1 MPRTYRRRSRFDR
14 KQGERMILYTVIPCY
29 NEEKVLPE
37 TIRVMTE
44 KYESLMEK
52 ELISTESKVL
62 FVDDGSH
69 DDTWDII
76 NDIHEKNKIF
86 CGIKLSRNRGHQNAL
101 LAGLMEA
108 KEHCDAAISV
118 DADLQ
123 DDIDAMDEMIE
134 KYNDGCDIVYG
145 VRNKRSTDK
154 FIKRFTAESYYKVM
168 EFFGTHIIF
177 NHADYRLMSNRAIEA
192 LSDFDEVNL
201 FLRGMVPMLGFKS
214 DKVYY
219 ERRERF
225 AGESKYSIGKMLDL
239 AWNGITSFSVKPVD
253 MILFGGVLITAFSM
267 LAMLILLV
275 LGIFGSGF
283 GAQGWIIASV
293 FLCTGLNLSAL
304 GVVGQYVC
312 RAYLE
317 TKHRPKFIIEEKLI

>member
-1 MPRTYRRRSRFDR
+1 
-14 KQGERMILYTVIPCY
+14 MILYTVIPCY

-44 KYESLMEK
+44 KYK
-52 ELISTESKVL
+52 DLIEQKRISGESKVL
-62 FVDDGSH
+62 FVDDGSF
-69 DDTWDII
+69 DDTWEII
-76 NDIHEKNKIF
+76 CDAHKESRIF

-108 KEHCDAAISV
+108 KEYCDAAISV

-123 DDIDAMDEMIE
+123 DDIDAIDKMVE
-134 KYNDGCDIVYG
+134 KFCDGCDIVYG
-145 VRNKRSTDK
+145 VRNKRSSDR
-154 FIKRFTAESYYKVM
+154 FMKRFTAEGYYRLM

-177 NHADYRLMSNRAIEA
+177 NHADYRLMSKKALEA
-192 LSDFDEVNL
+192 LSEFDEVNL
-201 FLRGMVPMLGFKS
+201 FLRGMVPMLGFKT

-225 AGESKYSIGKMLDL
+225 AGESKYSVGKMLDL

-253 MILFGGVLITAFSM
+253 MILFAGVLIAGVSVLVMFI
-267 LAMLILLV
+267 LALLA
-275 LGIFGSGF
+275 IFGVLKGTT
-283 GAQGWIIASV
+283 GWIIASV
-293 FLCTGLNLSAL
+293 FLCTGINLTAL

-317 TKHRPKFIIEEKLI
+317 AKHRPKYIIEEKTE

>member
-1 MPRTYRRRSRFDR
+1 
-14 KQGERMILYTVIPCY
+14 MILYTVIPCY

-44 KYESLMEK
+44 KYKDLINENRISSESR
-52 ELISTESKVL
+52 VF
-62 FVDDGSH
+62 FVDDGSF
-69 DDTWDII
+69 DDTWKMICEAHKE
-76 NDIHEKNKIF
+76 NNIF

-123 DDIDAMDEMIE
+123 DDIDAIDKMVE
-134 KYNDGCDIVYG
+134 KFGEGCEIVYG
-145 VRNKRSTDK
+145 VRNKRSSDR
-154 FIKRFTAESYYKVM
+154 FMKRFTAEGYYRLM

-177 NHADYRLMSNRAIEA
+177 NHADYRLMSKKALEA
-192 LSDFDEVNL
+192 LSEFDEVNL
-201 FLRGMVPMLGFKS
+201 FLRGMVPMLGFKT

-253 MILFGGVLITAFSM
+253 MILFAGVLIAGFSV
-267 LAMLILLV
+267 LTILILAV
-275 LGIFGSGF
+275 LTIFGVLKGT
-283 GAQGWIIASV
+283 AGWIIASV
-293 FLCTGLNLSAL
+293 FLCTGINLTAL

-317 TKHRPKFIIEEKLI
+317 TKHRPKYIIEEKI

>member
-1 MPRTYRRRSRFDR
+1 
-14 KQGERMILYTVIPCY
+14 MILYTVIPCY

-44 KYESLMEK
+44 KYK
-52 ELISTESKVL
+52 DLIEQKRISGESKVL
-62 FVDDGSH
+62 FVDDGSF
-69 DDTWDII
+69 DDTWEII
-76 NDIHEKNKIF
+76 CDAHKESRIF

-108 KEHCDAAISV
+108 KEYCDAAISV

-123 DDIDAMDEMIE
+123 DDIDAIDKMVE
-134 KYNDGCDIVYG
+134 KFCDGCDIVYG
-145 VRNKRSTDK
+145 VRNKRSSDR
-154 FIKRFTAESYYKVM
+154 FMKRFTAEGYYRLM

-177 NHADYRLMSNRAIEA
+177 NHADYRLMSKKALEA
-192 LSDFDEVNL
+192 LSEFDEVNL
-201 FLRGMVPMLGFKS
+201 FLRGMVPMLGFKT

-225 AGESKYSIGKMLDL
+225 AGESKYSVGKMLDL

-253 MILFGGVLITAFSM
+253 MILFAGVLIAGVSV
-267 LAMLILLV
+267 LAMLILAL
-275 LGIFGSGF
+275 LAIFGVLK
-283 GAQGWIIASV
+283 GATGWIIASV
-293 FLCTGLNLSAL
+293 FLCTGINLTAL

-317 TKHRPKFIIEEKLI
+317 AKHRPKYIIEEKTE

>member
-1 MPRTYRRRSRFDR
+1 
-14 KQGERMILYTVIPCY
+14 MILYTVIPCY

-37 TIRVMTE
+37 TIRVMTK
-44 KYESLMEK
+44 KYESLMAK
-52 ELISTESKVL
+52 NLISEKSKIL
-62 FVDDGSH
+62 FVDDGSA
-69 DDTWDII
+69 DDTWKMICDA
-76 NDIHEKNKIF
+76 HEGNPIF
-86 CGIKLSRNRGHQNAL
+86 GGVKLSRNRGHQNAL
-101 LAGLMEA
+101 LAGLMAA

-123 DDIDAMDEMIE
+123 DDIDAMDEMVE
-134 KYNDGCDIVYG
+134 KYNEGCDIVYG

-154 FIKRFTAESYYKVM
+154 FMKRFTAEAYYKVM
-168 EFFGTHIIF
+168 EFFGAHIIF
-177 NHADYRLMSNRAIEA
+177 NHADYRLMSKRALDA

-253 MILFGGVLITAFSM
+253 MILFGGVLISVLSVF
-267 LAMLILLV
+267 AMLIMALLALFGV
-275 LGIFGSGF
+275 LKGS
-283 GAQGWIIASV
+283 ASWIIASI
-293 FLCTGLNLSAL
+293 FLCCGINLAAI
-304 GVVGQYVC
+304 GIVGQYVC
-312 RAYLE
+312 RSYIE
-317 TKHRPKFIIEEKLI
+317 TKHRPKYIIEKLI

>member
-1 MPRTYRRRSRFDR
+1 
-14 KQGERMILYTVIPCY
+14 MILYTVIPCY

>member
-1 MPRTYRRRSRFDR
+1 
-14 KQGERMILYTVIPCY
+14 MILYTVIPCY

-37 TIRVMTE
+37 TLRVMEE
-44 KYESLMEK
+44 KYNS
-52 ELISTESKVL
+52 LISKEMISEESKVL

-69 DDTWDII
+69 DDTWKMICKA
-76 NDIHEKNKIF
+76 HEENKIF

-101 LAGLMEA
+101 LAGLFEA

-123 DDIDAMDEMIE
+123 EDIDAIDKMVQKFGE
-134 KYNDGCDIVYG
+134 GCEIVYG
-145 VRNKRSTDK
+145 VRNKRSSDR
-154 FIKRFTAESYYKVM
+154 FMKRFTAEGYYKLM

-177 NHADYRLMSNRAIEA
+177 NHADYRLMSKKALEA
-192 LSDFDEVNL
+192 LSEFDEVNL
-201 FLRGMVPMLGFKS
+201 FLRGMVPMLGFKTA
-214 DKVYY
+214 KVYY

-225 AGESKYSIGKMLDL
+225 AGESKYSVGKMLDL

-253 MILFGGVLITAFSM
+253 MILFAGVLISGFSV
-267 LAMLILLV
+267 LAMLILAV
-275 LGIFGSGF
+275 LAIFGVLK
-283 GAQGWIIASV
+283 GAAGWIISSV
-293 FLCTGLNLSAL
+293 FLCTGINLTAL

-317 TKHRPKFIIEEKLI
+317 AKHRPKYIIEEKI

>member
-1 MPRTYRRRSRFDR
+1 
-14 KQGERMILYTVIPCY
+14 MILYTVIPCY

-44 KYESLMEK
+44 KYESLMAK
-52 ELISTESKVL
+52 NLISGESRVL

-69 DDTWDII
+69 DDTWEMICDA
-76 NDIHEKNKIF
+76 HKKNPVF
-86 CGIKLSRNRGHQNAL
+86 AGLKLSRNRGHQNAL

-123 DDIDAMDEMIE
+123 DDIDAMDKMVE
-134 KYNDGCDIVYG
+134 KYNEGCEIVYG

-154 FIKRFTAESYYKVM
+154 FMKRFTAEGYYKVM
-168 EFFGTHIIF
+168 DFFGTHIIF
-177 NHADYRLMSNRAIEA
+177 NHADYRLMSKKA
-192 LSDFDEVNL
+192 LDALAEFDEVNL

-225 AGESKYSIGKMLDL
+225 AGESKYSIAKMLDL
-239 AWNGITSFSVKPVD
+239 AWNGITSFSVKPVE
-253 MILFGGVLITAFSM
+253 MILFGGVLIAGLSV
-267 LAMLILLV
+267 LAMLIMAV
-275 LGIFGSGF
+275 LAIFGVLEGT
-283 GAQGWIIASV
+283 AGWIIASV
-293 FLCTGLNLSAL
+293 FLCTGINLIAL
-304 GVVGQYVC
+304 GIVGQYVC

-317 TKHRPKFIIEEKLI
+317 TKHRPKYIVEEIIL

>member
-1 MPRTYRRRSRFDR
+1 
-14 KQGERMILYTVIPCY
+14 
-29 NEEKVLPE
+29 
-37 TIRVMTE
+37 
-44 KYESLMEK
+44 
-52 ELISTESKVL
+52 
-62 FVDDGSH
+62 VDDGSQ
-69 DDTWDII
+69 DDTWEII
-76 NDIHEKNKIF
+76 SDAHNKNEIF

-123 DDIDAMDEMIE
+123 DDIDAIDKMVE
-134 KYNDGCDIVYG
+134 KFCDGCDIVYG
-145 VRNKRSTDK
+145 VRNKRSSDR
-154 FIKRFTAESYYKVM
+154 FMKRFTAEGYYRLM
-168 EFFGTHIIF
+168 DFFGTHIIF
-177 NHADYRLMSNRAIEA
+177 NHADYRLMSKKALEA
-192 LSDFDEVNL
+192 LSEFDEVNL
-201 FLRGMVPMLGFKS
+201 FLRGMVPMLGFKT

-253 MILFGGVLITAFSM
+253 MILFAGVLIAGFSV
-267 LAMLILLV
+267 LTILILAV
-275 LGIFGSGF
+275 LTIFGVLKGTT
-283 GAQGWIIASV
+283 GWIIASV
-293 FLCTGLNLSAL
+293 FLCTGINLTAL

-317 TKHRPKFIIEEKLI
+317 TKHRPKNIIEEKI

>member
-1 MPRTYRRRSRFDR
+1 
-14 KQGERMILYTVIPCY
+14 MILYTVIPCY

-37 TIRVMTE
+37 TIKVMAE
-44 KYESLMEK
+44 KYEYLIKSA
-52 ELISTESKVL
+52 LISPESRVL

-69 DDTWDII
+69 DDTWDIV
-76 NDIHEKNKIF
+76 KNAREENPIF

-108 KEHCDAAISV
+108 KNYCDAAISV

-123 DDIDAMDEMIE
+123 DDIDAIDKMIE
-134 KYNDGCDIVYG
+134 KYNEGCDIVYG

-154 FIKRFTAESYYKVM
+154 FMKRFTAESYYKLM
-168 EFFGTHIIF
+168 ELFGTHIIY
-177 NHADYRLMSNRAIEA
+177 NHADYRLMSKKAIDA

-225 AGESKYSIGKMLDL
+225 AGESKYSVAKMVDL

-253 MILFGGVLITAFSM
+253 MILFCGVLITAFSA
-267 LAMLILLV
+267 LTMLILAV
-275 LGIFGSGF
+275 HKIFGAVP
-283 GAQGWIIASV
+283 GAHSWVIACI
-293 FLCTGLNLSAL
+293 FFCTGINLTAL

-317 TKHRPKFIIEEKLI
+317 AKHRPKYIIEDKLL

>member
-1 MPRTYRRRSRFDR
+1 
-14 KQGERMILYTVIPCY
+14 MILYTVIPCY

-44 KYESLMEK
+44 KYKDLINENRISAESR
-52 ELISTESKVL
+52 VL
-62 FVDDGSH
+62 FVDDGSF
-69 DDTWDII
+69 DDTWKMICEA
-76 NDIHEKNKIF
+76 HKENKIF

-123 DDIDAMDEMIE
+123 DDIDAIDKMVE
-134 KYNDGCDIVYG
+134 KFGEGCEIVYG
-145 VRNKRSTDK
+145 VRNKRSSDR
-154 FIKRFTAESYYKVM
+154 FMKRFTAEGYYRLM

-177 NHADYRLMSNRAIEA
+177 NHADYRLMSKKALEA
-192 LSDFDEVNL
+192 LSECDEVNL
-201 FLRGMVPMLGFKS
+201 FLRGMVPMLGFKT

-253 MILFGGVLITAFSM
+253 MILFAGVLIAGFF
-267 LAMLILLV
+267 V
-275 LGIFGSGF
+275 LTIFGVLKGT
-283 GAQGWIIASV
+283 AGWIIASV
-293 FLCTGLNLSAL
+293 FLCTGINLTAL

-317 TKHRPKFIIEEKLI
+317 TKHRPKYIIEEKI

>member
-1 MPRTYRRRSRFDR
+1 
-14 KQGERMILYTVIPCY
+14 MILYTVIPCY

-37 TIRVMTE
+37 TIRVMKE
-44 KYESLMEK
+44 KYENLLEK
-52 ELISTESKVL
+52 ELISKKSRVL

-69 DDTWDII
+69 DDTWKTICEA
-76 NDIHEKNKIF
+76 HEENEIF

-101 LAGLMEA
+101 LAGLFEA

-123 DDIDAMDEMIE
+123 DDIDAIDKMIE
-134 KYNDGCDIVYG
+134 KYNDGCEIVYG
-145 VRNKRSTDK
+145 VRNKRSTDR
-154 FIKRFTAESYYKVM
+154 FMKRFTAEGYYWVM

-177 NHADYRLMSNRAIEA
+177 NHADYRLMSKKALEA
-192 LSDFDEVNL
+192 LAEFDEVNL

-214 DKVYY
+214 DKVFY

-225 AGESKYSIGKMLDL
+225 AGESKYSIGKMIDL

-253 MILFGGVLITAFSM
+253 MILFGGVLITVFSV
-267 LAMLILLV
+267 LAMLILAV
-275 LGIFGSGF
+275 LAIFGNGC
-283 GAQGWIIASV
+283 GAQGWVIASV
-293 FLCTGLNLSAL
+293 FLCTGINLSAL

-317 TKHRPKFIIEEKLI
+317 AKHRPKYIIEEKLL

>member
-1 MPRTYRRRSRFDR
+1 MKSL
-14 KQGERMILYTVIPCY
+14 ILYTVIPCY

-37 TIRVMTE
+37 TIKV
-44 KYESLMEK
+44 MEK
-52 ELISTESKVL
+52 KYKSRIEKGAISKESRVL

-69 DDTWDII
+69 DDTWEMILAAH
-76 NDIHEKNKIF
+76 NENEIF
-86 CGIKLSRNRGHQNAL
+86 SGIKLSHNRGHQNAL

-134 KYNDGCDIVYG
+134 KFAEGCEIVYG
-145 VRNKRSTDK
+145 VRNKRSTDR
-154 FIKRFTAESYYKVM
+154 FMKRFTAEGYYRLM

-177 NHADYRLMSNRAIEA
+177 NHADYRLMSKKAIVA
-192 LSDFDEVNL
+192 LSEFDEVNL

-225 AGESKYSIGKMLDL
+225 AGESKYSVAKMVDL

-253 MILFGGVLITAFSM
+253 MILFGGVLITAFSV

-275 LGIFGSGF
+275 LNIFNVSIS
-283 GAQGWIIASV
+283 AQSWVIASI
-293 FLCTGLNLSAL
+293 FLCTGINLTAL

-317 TKHRPKFIIEEKLI
+317 TKHRPKFIIEEKI

>member
-1 MPRTYRRRSRFDR
+1 
-14 KQGERMILYTVIPCY
+14 MILYTVIPCY

-37 TIRVMTE
+37 TIRVMEE
-44 KYESLMEK
+44 KYESLFEK
-52 ELISTESKVL
+52 KLISKESRVL
-62 FVDDGSH
+62 FVDDGSR
-69 DDTWDII
+69 DDTWEII
-76 NDIHEKNKIF
+76 NGAHEKSKIF

-123 DDIDAMDEMIE
+123 DDIDAIDRMVE
-134 KYNDGCDIVYG
+134 KYKDGCEIVYG
-145 VRNKRSTDK
+145 VRNKRSTDR
-154 FIKRFTAESYYKVM
+154 FMKRFTAEGYYRLM

-177 NHADYRLMSNRAIEA
+177 NHADYRLMSKKALEA
-192 LSDFDEVNL
+192 LSEFDEVNL
-201 FLRGMVPMLGFKS
+201 FLRGMVPMLGFRT

-225 AGESKYSIGKMLDL
+225 AGESKYSLGKMLDL

-253 MILFGGVLITAFSM
+253 MILFGGVLIAGLSVLT
-267 LAMLILLV
+267 MLILLV
-275 LGIFGSGF
+275 LSIFGVLK
-283 GAQGWIIASV
+283 GAAGWIIASV
-293 FLCTGLNLSAL
+293 FLCTGINLSAL

-317 TKHRPKFIIEEKLI
+317 TKHRPKYIIEEKLF

>member
-1 MPRTYRRRSRFDR
+1 
-14 KQGERMILYTVIPCY
+14 MILYTVIPCY

-37 TIRVMTE
+37 TIRVMAE
-44 KYESLMEK
+44 KYKSLIKK
-52 ELISTESKVL
+52 ELISEKSRVL

-69 DDTWDII
+69 DDTWETICKA
-76 NDIHEKNKIF
+76 HEENEIF
-86 CGIKLSRNRGHQNAL
+86 CGIKLSHNRGHQNAL

-123 DDIDAMDEMIE
+123 DDIDAIDKMVE
-134 KYNDGCDIVYG
+134 KYNDGCEIVYG
-145 VRNKRSTDK
+145 VRNKRSTDR
-154 FIKRFTAESYYKVM
+154 FMKRFTAEGYYRLM

-177 NHADYRLMSNRAIEA
+177 NHADYRLMSKKALEA
-192 LSDFDEVNL
+192 LSEFGEVNL

-253 MILFGGVLITAFSM
+253 MILFGGVLITVFSV
-267 LAMLILLV
+267 LAMLILAV
-275 LGIFGSGF
+275 LGIFGVLEGT
-283 GAQGWIIASV
+283 AGWVIASV
-293 FLCTGLNLSAL
+293 FLCTGINLTAL

-317 TKHRPKFIIEEKLI
+317 AKHRPKYIIEDKI